1 MSALFEFGFMVNKK
15 QQKQKKYLNLNKYS
29 LVLEP
34 AKSLFCFN
42 FLFEDSTRYMNRGDL
57 PSLSSTYTLEISHT
71 GVAQHR
77 LRFHD
82 KGQGK
87 LE

>member
-1 MSALFEFGFMVNKK
+1 MVNL
-15 QQKQKKYLNLNKYS
+15 YLNLSKAS

-34 AKSLFCFN
+34 VESLFCFL
-42 FLFEDSTRYMNRGDL
+42 FPILFEDSTRYKNKCGGDFQ
-57 PSLSSTYTLEISHT
+57 SLSPTYTLEISHT

-77 LRFHD
+77 LRFHN